1 MWTDAF
7 AQGAAAGGASPN
19 PTVTLALQLLQ
30 FLPIFAILY
39 FLLIRPEQQR
49 RKQTEKML
57 KEIKKGDRVLTTGG
71 LYGTIVGIDEGK
83 VVLKISDDTKAEFT
97 KSAIVS
103 VVTAEAKP

>member
-7 AQGAAAGGASPN
+7 AQAQGAGAGSPN

-49 RKQTEKML
+49 RKHTEKML

-71 LYGTIVGIDEGK
+71 MYGTIVGLDDAK
-83 VVLKISDDTKAEFT
+83 VVLKISDETKAEFA

-103 VVTAEAKP
+103 VVADAK